1 MRVLAGCILLIAGMP
16 AFCLAVGPPT
26 ARTVPAPVRLPA
38 VTSAAAV
45 APTPLLQPIAMR
57 DFESFE
63 PTPLFELDLGLPM
76 APRTTVGGWIA
87 VGYHSGALGQ

>member
-1 MRVLAGCILLIAGMP
+1 MRVLAGCIALIAVLY
-16 AFCLAVGPPT
+16 ADCLATGPPT

-38 VTSAAAV
+38 VTSMVAV

-63 PTPLFELDLGLPM
+63 PAPMFDLDLGLPK

>member
-1 MRVLAGCILLIAGMP
+1 MRVHAGCIALIAVLS
-16 AFCLAVGPPT
+16 ADCLAAGPPM

-38 VTSAAAV
+38 VASTAAA
-45 APTPLLQPIAMR
+45 APTSLLQPMAMC

-63 PTPLFELDLGLPM
+63 PAPMFDLDLGLPK

>member
-1 MRVLAGCILLIAGMP
+1 MRILAGCIALIAVLSVD
-16 AFCLAVGPPT
+16 CLAAGPPT

-38 VTSAAAV
+38 VTSAAVV
-45 APTPLLQPIAMR
+45 APTPLLQPIDTC
-57 DFESFE
+57 DFETFE
-63 PTPLFELDLGLPM
+63 PAPMFELDMGLPK